1 MAKLG
6 KKASTD
12 TRPSGPNLVHMAWS
26 HLLFLNWP
34 VNPALLKKLVP
45 PVLEI
50 DTFEGRA
57 YVGMVAFNVSGLRP
71 VGTPSVPGLSSFLQL
86 NVRTYVKHA
95 GNSGV
100 YFLSIDASNA
110 IAVWMARSFF
120 HLPYFRARIESG
132 ISADRIRFESVRTHQ
147 GARKA
152 RFNCEWIPGKPMP
165 TPHPEDLTHF
175 LTGRYRLY
183 TTHRKRAYE
192 NQIWH
197 APWTLKSARI
207 TELET
212 DLFEAAGLG
221 SAQGEPL
228 VHYCDELAVEAWPQR
243 ESGQDEILNPW
254 LDPAL
259 APPPTT

>member
-1 MAKLG
+1 MAKHG
-6 KKASTD
+6 KSVPNGS
-12 TRPSGPNLVHMAWS
+12 RPGGHNLVHMTWS
-26 HLLFLNWP
+26 HLLFLHWP
-34 VNPALLKKLVP
+34 INPALLKKLVP
-45 PVLEI
+45 PILEI

-57 YVGMVAFNVSGLRP
+57 YVGLVAFNVSGLRP

-86 NVRTYVKHA
+86 NARTYVKHG

-132 ISADRIRFESVRTHQ
+132 IGNDRIRFESVRTHQ

-152 RFNCEWIPGKPMP
+152 RFSCEWVPGKPLP
-165 TPHPEDLTHF
+165 PSHPGELTHF
-175 LTGRYRLY
+175 LTERFRLY
-183 TTHRKRAYE
+183 TTYRNRAYE
-192 NQIWH
+192 NQVWH
-197 APWTLKSARI
+197 ERWPLKNASIAEFETNVFE
-207 TELET
+207 TE
-212 DLFEAAGLG
+212 GMG
-221 SAQGEPL
+221 STQGEPI

-243 ESGQDEILNPW
+243 ESGLDESLIPW

-259 APPPTT
+259 SPPPAT